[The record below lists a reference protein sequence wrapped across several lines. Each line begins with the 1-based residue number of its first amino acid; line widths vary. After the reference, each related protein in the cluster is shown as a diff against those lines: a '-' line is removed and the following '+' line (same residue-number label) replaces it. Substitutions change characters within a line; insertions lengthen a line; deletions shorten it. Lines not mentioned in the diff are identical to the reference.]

1 MKTIPL
7 KLYWSRKLKLST
19 KTIIYSIYRT
29 SSLYFSKCGYFDLDD
44 WHFSCSIYRFST
56 EKWRRNAIGIAGQIQ
71 TCIPQW
77 LLCVKHIVHASWNY
91 NLHPELYNSHNR
103 TESLPALFL
112 SLSLSAP
119 IVTTLIS
126 VLASSRVSLIKSA
139 WAWHWAVWLWQVGLK
154 FPLLPRWNNATLC
167 GRILMMRCKW
177 HMDVLKEAVEAGCT
191 TNRCET
197 AAGEIRGPSA
207 SAERKSRPV
216 DVNWMEEW
224 ACLSLG
230 TGEMRQIYHLNR
242 KWSWYWVIEAE
253 YELNLISAHSRRD
266 MQWTGLLCKQ

>member
-1 MKTIPL
+1 M
-7 KLYWSRKLKLST
+7 
-19 KTIIYSIYRT
+19 
-29 SSLYFSKCGYFDLDD
+29 
-44 WHFSCSIYRFST
+44 
-56 EKWRRNAIGIAGQIQ
+56 
-71 TCIPQW
+71 
-77 LLCVKHIVHASWNY
+77 
-91 NLHPELYNSHNR
+91 
-103 TESLPALFL
+103 
-112 SLSLSAP
+112 
-119 IVTTLIS
+119 TTLIS

-139 WAWHWAVWLWQVGLK
+139 WVWHWAVWLWQVGLK

-177 HMDVLKEAVEAGCT
+177 HMDVLKEAAEAGCT

-224 ACLSLG
+224 ACVSLG
-230 TGEMRQIYHLNR
+230 TGEMRQIYHLYR

-253 YELNLISAHSRRD
+253 YELNLISTHSRRD
-266 MQWTGLLCKQ
+266 MQRTGLLCKQ